1 MDERTKRPS
10 AEALLAELGIK
21 PQITVYLASAPGAGK
36 TRRILEDAI
45 AQSRAGKRVA
55 IGWVETKNRPDLDA
69 LVEQLARIAPRRLSV
84 GETSF
89 EEFDFEAAAAS
100 GFETIVLDELAH
112 TNVAG
117 STNAKRWEDALALR
131 DRFGKSIIGAFNVQ
145 HLETVAPV
153 AERIINY
160 PIREIVPVSFLKSA
174 DQVIALDVTTAVLE
188 SRLQSGRIV
197 RTDDIDRAAS
207 GVFKPQNLQMLRE
220 LLLRTVDDLTVPL
233 VSARK
238 TSTAL
243 ALVPDRSDAG
253 PFLKRVH
260 ALADALDLAL
270 EVAAPGRIDA
280 EALERAARVNDAS
293 VVRHPEAIFERCN
306 FTGIK
311 AGLIAV
317 PTGALA
323 RKILAGTIDRDLYV
337 VDPTWHPS
345 NVAAQGARHPY
356 GQSAGDRLRIGYGK
370 LTIYLG
376 SVAGSGKT
384 YAMLDRAH
392 QLVDE
397 GVDVL
402 AALVETHGRADTLAK
417 LDGFAVLPRRPD
429 GELDREALVLRNPQ
443 VALIDELAHTNPPG
457 SLYPK
462 RFDEVISVLRL
473 GISVITTLNVQH
485 LDGLSD
491 VVFRLTDQRV
501 RETVPDSILELAD
514 DVIFIDVTPQV
525 LRERLRAGKIYP
537 RERIEAALNN
547 FFRTENLAALREL
560 SVREM
565 MRARAAS
572 RPAPPF
578 ERIVLGVAARERD
591 RNLIARMGRLASRL
605 EIDLVVSYVA
615 GTNDLLDDATIDSLS
630 RAARAQRARWIVT
643 RNDDMA
649 AGLVA
654 LARDERAVLA
664 VEGARTRKRFFNNR
678 KPVALR
684 AIEAGASDMFV
695 LAPLDEP
702 TGT

>member
-1 MDERTKRPS
+1 MDERKERPS

-45 AQSRAGKRVA
+45 AQARAGKRVA
-55 IGWVETKNRPDLDA
+55 IGWIETKDRPDLDA
-69 LVEQLARIAPRRLSV
+69 LVEQLERIPPRRLTV
-84 GETSF
+84 GESVF
-89 EEFDFEAAAAS
+89 DEFDFEAAAAS
-100 GFETIVLDELAH
+100 TYETIVLDELAH
-112 TNVAG
+112 TNAAG
-117 STNAKRWEDALALR
+117 STHGKRWQDALALR
-131 DRFGKSIIGAFNVQ
+131 DTYGKTVIGAFNVQ

-160 PIREIVPVSFLKSA
+160 PIREIVPVSFLKAA

-197 RTDDIDRAAS
+197 RADDIDRAAS
-207 GVFKPQNLQMLRE
+207 GLFKPQNLQMLRE
-220 LLLRTVDDLTVPL
+220 LLLRTVDELTVPL

-243 ALVPDRSDAG
+243 ALVPNATDVA
-253 PFLKRVH
+253 PFLRRVH

-270 EVAAPGRIDA
+270 EVAAPASADT
-280 EALERAARVNDAS
+280 ETLERAARVNDAS
-293 VVRHPEAIFERCN
+293 VVAMPDGLFARCD
-306 FTGIK
+306 FTAIK

-317 PTGALA
+317 PRGALA
-323 RKILAGTIDRDLYV
+323 RKIFGSAIDRDVYV
-337 VDPTWHPS
+337 VDPTWHPA
-345 NVAAQGARHPY
+345 NVASQGARHPY
-356 GQSAGDRLRIGYGK
+356 GQSAGDRMRIGYGK

-392 QLVDE
+392 QLVSE
-397 GVDVL
+397 GVDVV
-402 AALVETHGRADTLAK
+402 AALVETHGRKETMGKLAG
-417 LDGFAVLPRRPD
+417 LDVLPRRPD

-457 SLYPK
+457 LYAK
-462 RFDEVISVLRL
+462 RFDEVISILRL

-491 VVFRLTDQRV
+491 IVYRLTDQRV

-525 LRERLRAGKIYP
+525 LRDRLRAGKIYP
-537 RERIEAALNN
+537 AERIEAALSN
-547 FFRTENLAALREL
+547 FFKTENLAALREL

-565 MRARAAS
+565 MRSRAAS

-591 RNLIARMGRLASRL
+591 GNLIARMARLANRL
-605 EIDLVVSYVA
+605 EIDLVVTYVA
-615 GTNDLLDDATIDSLS
+615 ATNDVLDDTIVDSLS
-630 RAARAQRARWIVT
+630 RATRTARARWVVT
-643 RNDDMA
+643 RDDDMA
-649 AGLVA
+649 RGLVQ
-654 LARDERAVLA
+654 LAKDERAVLA
-664 VEGARTRKRFFNNR
+664 LEGPRSRKRFFTR
-678 KPVALR
+678 KSVALR
-684 AIEAGASDMFV
+684 AVEAGASDLLV
-695 LAPLDEP
+695 LAPLD
-702 TGT
+702 